1 MTFENRG
8 IPTLVICTQPFTNSA
23 LFQARAF
30 GRPTFQPIEIP
41 HPLGG
46 IATDLV
52 VQRAAAI
59 QEQIVAALTNGG
71 GGP

>member
-1 MTFENRG
+1 MTLENLG

-23 LFQARAF
+23 LLQARTF
-30 GRPTFQPIEIP
+30 GKPNFQPIEIP

-59 QEQIVAALTNGG
+59 QQQVVAALTNGG
-71 GGP
+71 